1 MNYLLDRLK
10 EPSTWRGLAVMVGAF
25 GVHMHPDLM
34 PAIGTAVIAAIGL
47 VEVVRKG

>member
-10 EPSTWRGLAVMVGAF
+10 EPSTWRGLAVMIGAF

-34 PAIGTAVIAAIGL
+34 PAIATAVTAAIGL